1 MDRVDSDGYWKVD
14 LWAVD
19 EEGSEEDRSET
30 EHLLKAMD
38 PRKTKLIIEVKR
50 SLLTPEGRTP
60 MLSSYHVYQAVLVK
74 GLRKKQEIAAYLERQ
89 GVSLK

>member
-1 MDRVDSDGYWKVD
+1 MHFRNCISHPHNELPRGLYWGMRMDRVDSDGYWKVD

-38 PRKTKLIIEVKR
+38 PGKRKLIIEAKR

-60 MLSSYHVYQAVLVK
+60 MF
-74 GLRKKQEIAAYLERQ
+74 I
-89 GVSLK
+89 